1 MDSRQCLIID
11 LKNKDN
17 GQMFITEQIASIKH
31 DARGYWEVCFSTSP
45 RVFHYHPERLVYLNR
60 PETIDLGGRGLYV
73 RNVRFSDVQEL
84 LRFSDDRY
92 TYYRLTDTKGRVK
105 FIEGKQVY
113 ITRTPID
120 ETGGSLWSYLKKL
133 AVETGI
139 EVEAGKNI
147 LSMQYEQLDVCRDN
161 VPLAQYLG
169 DATKLRVYR
178 QPSQIYY
185 PFGCNASQKRAVER
199 ALTHQVSIIQGP
211 PGTGKTQTILNI
223 ISNLLI
229 AGKTVL
235 IVSNNNSAVENV
247 AEKLQREGLG
257 FLVAQLGSV
266 KNKEAFIAQQEEDY
280 PDMSSWLLEDA
291 KPVQWRAREALQRV
305 ERGFGHQTAK
315 ARLLSE
321 LDTLLREKKYNEL
334 LQRPSG
340 QDTGW
345 LIHQHADKIMK
356 LLYQCRSRL
365 EQGKQLSFWFRLR
378 WSFTLGW
385 RALKFLQ
392 GELSDIITALE
403 QAYYQ
408 AAEAMLEAE
417 LHRETKA
424 LEEMN
429 LAEQVRTLTSS
440 SLQILKHVMAQRFS
454 GQARQIFKI
463 KELKT
468 RSKAFLSEY
477 PVVLSTTYSAR
488 NCISPDRVF
497 DYVIMDEASQVDI
510 KTGALALSCATNA
523 VIVGDDKQLPN
534 VVTREDLLVLQ
545 SIEDSYQVADCY
557 RASTHSFLQS
567 CAGVFR
573 DAPSTLLREHYRCHP
588 EIIGFCNEQFYD
600 GELVT
605 MTTDT
610 GASRALQ
617 VIRTV
622 KGNHARGL
630 LNQRE
635 IDVIAQEVMPELLA
649 EEDMGSVGIITPY
662 KEQAKEINK
671 VLGKEIASTVHKY
684 QGRECDTIIMSTVNN
699 TPTTFSDDPNLLN
712 VAISRAKKHLYLVTT
727 GNDIPQESNLAQLI
741 AYIRYHNFEV
751 KESLLHS
758 VFDLLYRQY
767 TAERLAYQAKHHQSM
782 GHLSEQL
789 VYDAL
794 LEALDQLGGCH
805 RSVVAHYPLSKLIAG
820 WDLLTDQERAFAS
833 SPLAHVDFLV
843 YNALTRQPL
852 LTIEVDGWRYHRGQ
866 ADQKARDAL
875 KDQLLGKYGLTPY
888 RITTTEIVTVDTL
901 KVALEQRGV
910 I

>member
-1 MDSRQCLIID
+1 
-11 LKNKDN
+11 
-17 GQMFITEQIASIKH
+17 
-31 DARGYWEVCFSTSP
+31 
-45 RVFHYHPERLVYLNR
+45 
-60 PETIDLGGRGLYV
+60 
-73 RNVRFSDVQEL
+73 
-84 LRFSDDRY
+84 
-92 TYYRLTDTKGRVK
+92 
-105 FIEGKQVY
+105 
-113 ITRTPID
+113 
-120 ETGGSLWSYLKKL
+120 
-133 AVETGI
+133 
-139 EVEAGKNI
+139 
-147 LSMQYEQLDVCRDN
+147 
-161 VPLAQYLG
+161 
-169 DATKLRVYR
+169 
-178 QPSQIYY
+178 
-185 PFGCNASQKRAVER
+185 
-199 ALTHQVSIIQGP
+199 
-211 PGTGKTQTILNI
+211 
-223 ISNLLI
+223 
-229 AGKTVL
+229 
-235 IVSNNNSAVENV
+235 
-247 AEKLQREGLG
+247 
-257 FLVAQLGSV
+257 
-266 KNKEAFIAQQEEDY
+266 
-280 PDMSSWLLEDA
+280 
-291 KPVQWRAREALQRV
+291 
-305 ERGFGHQTAK
+305 
-315 ARLLSE
+315 
-321 LDTLLREKKYNEL
+321 
-334 LQRPSG
+334 
-340 QDTGW
+340 
-345 LIHQHADKIMK
+345 
-356 LLYQCRSRL
+356 
-365 EQGKQLSFWFRLR
+365 
-378 WSFTLGW
+378 
-385 RALKFLQ
+385 
-392 GELSDIITALE
+392 
-403 QAYYQ
+403 
-408 AAEAMLEAE
+408 
-417 LHRETKA
+417 
-424 LEEMN
+424 MN

-488 NCISPDRVF
+488 NCISRDRVF

-600 GELVT
+600 GELVS

-610 GASRALQ
+610 GAGRALQ

-662 KEQAKEINK
+662 KEQAEEINK

-741 AYIRYHNFEV
+741 TYIRYHNFEE

-767 TAERLAYQAKHHQSM
+767 TAERLAYQARHHQSM
-782 GHLSEQL
+782 DHLSEQL
-789 VYDAL
+789 VYDTL

-805 RSVVAHYPLSKLIAG
+805 RAVVAHYPLSKLIAG
-820 WDLLTDQERAFAS
+820 WDLLTEEERAFAL

-888 RITTTEIVTVDTL
+888 RITTTDIVTVDTL
-901 KVALEQRGV
+901 KVALEKRGV

>member
-1 MDSRQCLIID
+1 
-11 LKNKDN
+11 
-17 GQMFITEQIASIKH
+17 
-31 DARGYWEVCFSTSP
+31 
-45 RVFHYHPERLVYLNR
+45 
-60 PETIDLGGRGLYV
+60 
-73 RNVRFSDVQEL
+73 
-84 LRFSDDRY
+84 
-92 TYYRLTDTKGRVK
+92 
-105 FIEGKQVY
+105 
-113 ITRTPID
+113 
-120 ETGGSLWSYLKKL
+120 
-133 AVETGI
+133 
-139 EVEAGKNI
+139 
-147 LSMQYEQLDVCRDN
+147 
-161 VPLAQYLG
+161 
-169 DATKLRVYR
+169 
-178 QPSQIYY
+178 
-185 PFGCNASQKRAVER
+185 
-199 ALTHQVSIIQGP
+199 
-211 PGTGKTQTILNI
+211 
-223 ISNLLI
+223 
-229 AGKTVL
+229 
-235 IVSNNNSAVENV
+235 
-247 AEKLQREGLG
+247 
-257 FLVAQLGSV
+257 
-266 KNKEAFIAQQEEDY
+266 
-280 PDMSSWLLEDA
+280 
-291 KPVQWRAREALQRV
+291 
-305 ERGFGHQTAK
+305 
-315 ARLLSE
+315 
-321 LDTLLREKKYNEL
+321 
-334 LQRPSG
+334 
-340 QDTGW
+340 
-345 LIHQHADKIMK
+345 MK
-356 LLYQCRSRL
+356 LLYQCRSQL

-378 WSFTLGW
+378 WSFSLGW

-392 GELSDIITALE
+392 GDLSDIITALE

-488 NCISPDRVF
+488 NCISRDRVF

-610 GASRALQ
+610 GAGRALQ

-662 KEQAKEINK
+662 KEQAEEINK
-671 VLGKEIASTVHKY
+671 VLGEEIASTVHKY

-741 AYIRYHNFEV
+741 AYIRSHNFEV

-805 RSVVAHYPLSKLIAG
+805 RAVVAHYPLSKLIAG
-820 WDLLTDQERAFAS
+820 WDLLTDEERAFAL

-888 RITTTEIVTVDTL
+888 RIATTEIVTVDTL

>member
-45 RVFHYHPERLVYLNR
+45 RVFHYHPERLVYLDR

-84 LRFSDDRY
+84 LRFSDVRY
-92 TYYRLTDTKGRVK
+92 TYYRLTDTKGRVN
-105 FIEGKQVY
+105 FVEGKQVY

-185 PFGCNASQKRAVER
+185 PFGCNASQKQAVEH

-266 KNKEAFIAQQEEDY
+266 KNKEAFSSQQEESY
-280 PDMSSWLLEDA
+280 PDMSSWLLDDA
-291 KPVQWRAREALQRV
+291 KPIQRRAHEALQRV

-315 ARLLSE
+315 ARLLSD

-408 AAEAMLEAE
+408 AAEAMLEEE

-424 LEEMN
+424 LDDMN

-488 NCISPDRVF
+488 NCISPDMVF

-534 VVTREDLLVLQ
+534 VVTREDLFVLQ

-610 GASRALQ
+610 GAGRALQ

-662 KEQAKEINK
+662 NEQAKEINK
-671 VLGKEIASTVHKY
+671 VLGQELASTVHKY
-684 QGRECDTIIMSTVNN
+684 QGRECDTIIMSLVNN
-699 TPTTFSDDPNLLN
+699 TPSSFSDDPNLIN
-712 VAISRAKKHLYLVTT
+712 VAISRARKHLCLVAT

-741 AYIRYHNFEV
+741 AYIQYHNFEV
-751 KESLLHS
+751 KESCLHS
-758 VFDLLYRQY
+758 VFDLLYKQY
-767 TAERLAYQAKHHQSM
+767 TAERLAYLAKHPRPMTQ
-782 GHLSEQL
+782 LSEQL
-789 VYDAL
+789 VYDIL
-794 LEALDQLGGCH
+794 LEALAQLG
-805 RSVVAHYPLSKLIAG
+805 RSNLAVVAHYPLFRLLASKE
-820 WDLLTDQERAFAS
+820 LLAPEEFAFAS
-833 SPLAHVDFLV
+833 SPLAHVDFLI
-843 YNALTRQPL
+843 YNTLTKRPL
-852 LTIEVDGWRYHRGQ
+852 LTIEVDGWRFHRGQ
-866 ADQKARDAL
+866 ADQQARDCL
-875 KDQLLGKYGLTPY
+875 KDQILAKYGLTPY

>member
-1 MDSRQCLIID
+1 M
-11 LKNKDN
+11 
-17 GQMFITEQIASIKH
+17 EH
-31 DARGYWEVCFSTSP
+31 
-45 RVFHYHPERLVYLNR
+45 
-60 PETIDLGGRGLYV
+60 
-73 RNVRFSDVQEL
+73 
-84 LRFSDDRY
+84 
-92 TYYRLTDTKGRVK
+92 
-105 FIEGKQVY
+105 
-113 ITRTPID
+113 
-120 ETGGSLWSYLKKL
+120 
-133 AVETGI
+133 
-139 EVEAGKNI
+139 
-147 LSMQYEQLDVCRDN
+147 
-161 VPLAQYLG
+161 
-169 DATKLRVYR
+169 
-178 QPSQIYY
+178 
-185 PFGCNASQKRAVER
+185 

-266 KNKEAFIAQQEEDY
+266 KNKEAFIARQEEGY
-280 PDMSSWLLEDA
+280 PDMSLWLLDDA
-291 KPVQWRAREALQRV
+291 KPVQRRAHEALQRV

-315 ARLLSE
+315 ARLLSD

-392 GELSDIITALE
+392 GNLSDIITVLE

-408 AAEAMLEAE
+408 AAEARLREE

-440 SLQILKHVMAQRFS
+440 SLQILKHVMTQRFS

-488 NCISPDRVF
+488 NCISRDRVF

-573 DAPSTLLREHYRCHP
+573 EAPSTLLREHYRCHP

-610 GASRALQ
+610 GAGRALQ

-662 KEQAKEINK
+662 KEQAEEINK

-782 GHLSEQL
+782 DHLSEQL
-789 VYDAL
+789 VYDTL
-794 LEALDQLGGCH
+794 LEALDQLGGTH
-805 RSVVAHYPLSKLIAG
+805 RAVVAHYPLSKLIAG
-820 WDLLTDQERAFAS
+820 WDLLTEEERAFAL

-888 RITTTEIVTVDTL
+888 RITTTDIVTVDTV

>member
-1 MDSRQCLIID
+1 
-11 LKNKDN
+11 
-17 GQMFITEQIASIKH
+17 
-31 DARGYWEVCFSTSP
+31 
-45 RVFHYHPERLVYLNR
+45 
-60 PETIDLGGRGLYV
+60 
-73 RNVRFSDVQEL
+73 
-84 LRFSDDRY
+84 
-92 TYYRLTDTKGRVK
+92 
-105 FIEGKQVY
+105 
-113 ITRTPID
+113 
-120 ETGGSLWSYLKKL
+120 
-133 AVETGI
+133 
-139 EVEAGKNI
+139 
-147 LSMQYEQLDVCRDN
+147 
-161 VPLAQYLG
+161 
-169 DATKLRVYR
+169 
-178 QPSQIYY
+178 
-185 PFGCNASQKRAVER
+185 
-199 ALTHQVSIIQGP
+199 
-211 PGTGKTQTILNI
+211 
-223 ISNLLI
+223 
-229 AGKTVL
+229 
-235 IVSNNNSAVENV
+235 
-247 AEKLQREGLG
+247 
-257 FLVAQLGSV
+257 
-266 KNKEAFIAQQEEDY
+266 
-280 PDMSSWLLEDA
+280 MSSWLLDDA
-291 KPVQWRAREALQRV
+291 KPVQWRAHEALQRV

-315 ARLLSE
+315 ARLLSD

-345 LIHQHADKIMK
+345 LIHQHTDKIMK

-392 GELSDIITALE
+392 GNLSDIITALE

-408 AAEAMLEAE
+408 AAETRLREE

-424 LEEMN
+424 LDDMN

-440 SLQILKHVMAQRFS
+440 SLQILKYVMAQRFS
-454 GQARQIFKI
+454 GQVRQIFKI

-488 NCISPDRVF
+488 NCISPDMVF

-545 SIEDSYQVADCY
+545 SIEDSYQVADSY

-610 GASRALQ
+610 GAGRALQ

-662 KEQAKEINK
+662 KEQAEEINK
-671 VLGKEIASTVHKY
+671 ALGKEIASTVHKY
-684 QGRECDTIIMSTVNN
+684 QGRECDTIIMSMVNN

-767 TAERLAYQAKHHQSM
+767 TAERLAYQARHHQSM
-782 GHLSEQL
+782 DHLSEQL
-789 VYDAL
+789 VYDTL

-805 RSVVAHYPLSKLIAG
+805 RAVVAHYPLSKLIAG
-820 WDLLTDQERAFAS
+820 WDLLTDQERAFAL

-888 RITTTEIVTVDTL
+888 RITTTDIVTVDTL

>member
-1 MDSRQCLIID
+1 M
-11 LKNKDN
+11 
-17 GQMFITEQIASIKH
+17 EH
-31 DARGYWEVCFSTSP
+31 
-45 RVFHYHPERLVYLNR
+45 
-60 PETIDLGGRGLYV
+60 
-73 RNVRFSDVQEL
+73 
-84 LRFSDDRY
+84 
-92 TYYRLTDTKGRVK
+92 
-105 FIEGKQVY
+105 
-113 ITRTPID
+113 
-120 ETGGSLWSYLKKL
+120 
-133 AVETGI
+133 
-139 EVEAGKNI
+139 
-147 LSMQYEQLDVCRDN
+147 
-161 VPLAQYLG
+161 
-169 DATKLRVYR
+169 
-178 QPSQIYY
+178 
-185 PFGCNASQKRAVER
+185 

-280 PDMSSWLLEDA
+280 PDMSSWLLKDA
-291 KPVQWRAREALQRV
+291 KPVQRRAHEALQRV

-315 ARLLSE
+315 ARLLSD

-334 LQRPSG
+334 LQRPSS

-385 RALKFLQ
+385 HALKFLR

-408 AAEAMLEAE
+408 AAEAMLEEE

-440 SLQILKHVMAQRFS
+440 SLQILKYVMAQRFS
-454 GQARQIFKI
+454 GQVRQIFKI

-488 NCISPDRVF
+488 NCISPDMVF

-510 KTGALALSCATNA
+510 KTGALALSCATNT

-610 GASRALQ
+610 GAGRALQ

-662 KEQAKEINK
+662 KEQAEEINK

-767 TAERLAYQAKHHQSM
+767 TAERLAYQARHHQSM
-782 GHLSEQL
+782 DHLSEQL
-789 VYDAL
+789 VYDTL

-805 RSVVAHYPLSKLIAG
+805 RAVVAHYPLSKLIAG
-820 WDLLTDQERAFAS
+820 WDLLTEEERAFAL

-888 RITTTEIVTVDTL
+888 RITTTDIVTVDTL